1 MMVNIILLG
10 IMWIGKEMTSRLIQ
24 EMNKLVSIKFVFKKE
39 GGNRRHTCTRGAGRI
54 RFQRISSR
62 PPSRRSNR
70 VTPSRRSN
78 RVTTSRR
85 STTVTPPP
93 HYNDLETGISEAIR
107 LINIDLT
114 KHGME

>member
-1 MMVNIILLG
+1 MVNIILLG

-39 GGNRRHTCTRGAGRI
+39 GGNIRHTCTRGAGRI

-70 VTPSRRSN
+70 VTPSRR
-78 RVTTSRR
+78 RA
-85 STTVTPPP
+85 PP
-93 HYNDLETGISEAIR
+93 HYNDLDTRISEAIR
-107 LINIDLT
+107 LINIDLA
-114 KHGME
+114 KNGMV